1 MTNLIVT
8 PDPLKSNGEYNRY
21 HHFDIPNL
29 DSEDLQDEL
38 NALRPL
44 LWGLDKNHWLRERVR
59 ELQVELAKRRY
70 ATTQPATPTPKRQ
83 LAKAVKK

>member
-1 MTNLIVT
+1 VTNLIVT

-59 ELQVELAKRRY
+59 LLEH
-70 ATTQPATPTPKRQ
+70 Q
-83 LAKAVKK
+83 LARRRGAKWQ

>member
-1 MTNLIVT
+1 VTNLIVT

-44 LWGLDKNHWLRERVR
+44 LWGLEKNDWARERVR
-59 ELQVELAKRRY
+59 LLEHELARR
-70 ATTQPATPTPKRQ
+70 RG
-83 LAKAVKK
+83 AKWQ